1 MIRNFMTK
9 HNKTLKV
16 SANEITENLVLD
28 TSVTHL
34 VVVEYFTD
42 LAQIQRLGG
51 FLKNNDTIT
60 DIDLTGNEIGTEGA
74 KVIADAL
81 KVNHTI
87 TNINLHGNKIGTEG
101 AKVIIDALKV
111 NHTIVN
117 IDLLGNHIG
126 FEVAEALADVLEEN
140 RLKVKSMIYLQS
152 IYYYFRSLSSY
163 FIT

>member
-60 DIDLTGNEIGTEGA
+60 DIDLADNEIGTEGA
-74 KVIADAL
+74 KVIADVL

-87 TNINLHGNKIGTEG
+87 TYIDLTNNEIGTEG
-101 AKVIIDALKV
+101 AKVIAGVLKV
-111 NHTIVN
+111 NNTITN
-117 IDLLGNHIG
+117 IGLTDNQIG
-126 FEVAEALADVLEEN
+126 TE
-140 RLKVKSMIYLQS
+140 
-152 IYYYFRSLSSY
+152 
-163 FIT
+163 